1 MFNSMRSI
9 LLSFV
14 FVTTFL
20 LGLTITLVIHDIKQ
34 DFQFGATLDYLGW
47 FESSSF
53 KIEVLARDYYI
64 TQCLKGEAL
73 ISKEELKKELDTMKT
88 ESSKAVLELKEGK
101 SGAKP
106 VSDIS
111 QDAVKLLDEM
121 LSHYQY
127 VLTSVE
133 RLMTN
138 CDPKELQIIKNEM
151 SIIHDKFGKLKE
163 LIDKASEN
171 SVLLTMGLIGLVFIV
186 IFVYGVIC
194 FLPIYWRVRSD
205 LVTTISVLK
214 DYEMGAFDREV
225 PSFRLSDFNSIKGSL
240 IGLRNTFTQLLTG
253 LRIQANVVDD
263 ISQNLKQEVEDL
275 PAISSQVESLV
286 AKSSSIASSVSDLLA
301 LIERSTE
308 ELKTAITEIS
318 KNTQNTADRASLVK
332 GTADEMAE
340 KVKVLLDKTSEIR
353 NITEIIRNIAE
364 QTNLLALNASI
375 EAARAGEAGKGF
387 AVVANEVK
395 ELARR
400 TSEATN
406 EIDNL
411 IAKLISQV
419 ELVAES
425 SRRTKDMVDEVEQS
439 TNLIASAVEEQ
450 TIVTND
456 IVSNVSQTKE
466 KTFELAREVEDLV
479 SVAKKL
485 SSLSS
490 DFKHVAD
497 VVGEIAGTGKITTE
511 DIFKVS
517 AVDVTDED
525 LRGLS
530 TGALVKLAIIGHVNW
545 VINFLRDCLQG
556 ISPRVVRDHTKC
568 LLGRC
573 EAILREWAN
582 KLNAR
587 RIIEALD
594 ELSPVHEKLHKL
606 PERLER
612 EVNLK
617 DREAVLRFIYEEVLP
632 VFNTTIGYLK
642 RIKEEC
648 RELGC

>member
-1 MFNSMRSI
+1 MFNSLKKSFLGLAS
-9 LLSFV
+9 LLIV
-14 FVTTFL
+14 L
-20 LGLTITLVIHDIKQ
+20 LGLAFFVIAYDISQ
-34 DFQFGATLDYLGW
+34 DLGFGVSVDYAGW
-47 FESSSF
+47 LRFNSQLYA
-53 KIEVLARDYYI
+53 KLASYYYI
-64 TQCLKGEAL
+64 SRCHEGEAPL
-73 ISKEELKKELDTMKT
+73 SEEEVKKQIETSKNNVAKAIS
-88 ESSKAVLELKEGK
+88 VLKEGK
-101 SGAKP
+101 EGGKP
-106 VSDIS
+106 VSS
-111 QDAVKLLDEM
+111 VSPEAVSLLNEIEA
-121 LSHYQY
+121 HYQKAFS
-127 VLTSVE
+127 LIE
-133 RLMTN
+133 RVHA
-138 CDPKELQIIKNEM
+138 CDPKA
-151 SIIHDKFGKLKE
+151 LKE
-163 LIDKASEN
+163 VQEETSLALEGAKKLTPYLASEIKK
-171 SVLLTMGLIGLVFIV
+171 SLVQLMLMSGI
-186 IFVYGVIC
+186 IFVAIAVMACALFFTIYRRVHGDLETAERVI
-194 FLPIYWRVRSD
+194 
-205 LVTTISVLK
+205 K

-225 PSFRLSDFNSIKGSL
+225 PRFRLSDFNSIKRSL
-240 IGLRNTFTQLLTG
+240 IGLRNTFTQLLSG
-253 LRIQANVVDD
+253 LRVQANVTEDV
-263 ISQNLKQEVEDL
+263 SQNLKAEVEDL
-275 PAISSQVESLV
+275 PAISAQVESLV

-318 KNTQNTADRASLVK
+318 KNTQTTADRASLVK

-340 KVKVLLDKTSEIR
+340 KVKELLDKTSEIR

-466 KTFELAREVEDLV
+466 RTFELAREVEDLV
-479 SVAKKL
+479 SVVKKL

-490 DFKHVAD
+490 DVEHVAN
-497 VVGEIAGTGKITTE
+497 VIGEIAGTGKITAE

-517 AVDVTDED
+517 TAEITDED

-530 TGALVKLAIIGHVNW
+530 TGALVNLAIMGHVNW
-545 VINFLRDCLQG
+545 KINFLRDCLQG

-568 LLGRC
+568 LLGRS
-573 EAILREWAN
+573 EAILRERAN

-587 RIIEALD
+587 RTIEALD

-617 DREAVLRFIYEEVLP
+617 DRKEVLRFIGEEVLP
-632 VFNTTIGYLK
+632 VFNTTIEDLK

-648 RELGC
+648 NKLGC

>member
-1 MFNSMRSI
+1 MFNS
-9 LLSFV
+9 LKKSFLGLAFLIIV
-14 FVTTFL
+14 L
-20 LGLTITLVIHDIKQ
+20 LGLAFLVIAYDIRQ
-34 DFQFGATLDYLGW
+34 NFGFGVSVNYAGYLKFNSQLCAKLVNYDYL
-47 FESSSF
+47 SSCH
-53 KIEVLARDYYI
+53 A
-64 TQCLKGEAL
+64 GEAPL
-73 ISKEELKKELDTMKT
+73 SKEEVEKQIDTVKNDVA
-88 ESSKAVLELKEGK
+88 KAISVLKEGK
-101 SGAKP
+101 EGGKP
-106 VSDIS
+106 VSSIS
-111 QDAVKLLDEM
+111 SEAVSLLNEVEA
-121 LSHYQY
+121 HYQKAFS
-127 VLTSVE
+127 LIKRVE
-133 RLMTN
+133 A
-138 CDPKELQIIKNEM
+138 CDPKA
-151 SIIHDKFGKLKE
+151 LKE
-163 LIDKASEN
+163 VHEETSLALESAKELSNYLAEEAKKSLVQLILMSGIIFVAIAVMACALFFTIYRRVHGDLEN
-171 SVLLTMGLIGLVFIV
+171 SERV
-186 IFVYGVIC
+186 I
-194 FLPIYWRVRSD
+194 
-205 LVTTISVLK
+205 K

-225 PSFRLSDFNSIKGSL
+225 PRFRLSDFNSIKRSL
-240 IGLRNTFTQLLTG
+240 IGLRNTFTQLLSG
-253 LRIQANVVDD
+253 LRVQANVVEDV
-263 ISQNLKQEVEDL
+263 SQNLKTEVEDL
-275 PAISSQVESLV
+275 PAISAQVESLV

-318 KNTQNTADRASLVK
+318 KNTQTTADRSSLVK

-340 KVKVLLDKTSEIR
+340 KVKELLDKTSEIR
-353 NITEIIRNIAE
+353 HITEIIRNIAE

-466 KTFELAREVEDLV
+466 RTFELAREVEDLV
-479 SVAKKL
+479 SVVNKL

-490 DFKHVAD
+490 DFKHVAE
-497 VVGEIAGTGKITTE
+497 VIGEIAGTGKITAE

-517 AVDVTDED
+517 TVDVTDED
-525 LRGLS
+525 LRGIS
-530 TGALVKLAIIGHVNW
+530 TGALVNLAIMGHVSW
-545 VINFLRDCLQG
+545 KINFLRDCLQG
-556 ISPRVVRDHTKC
+556 ISPRVVRDHARC
-568 LLGRC
+568 ILGRC
-573 EAILREWAN
+573 EAILRERAN
-582 KLNAR
+582 EVNAR
-587 RIIEALD
+587 RVIEALD

-617 DREAVLRFIYEEVLP
+617 DREEVLRFIDEEVIP
-632 VFNTTIGYLK
+632 VFNTTIRYLK
-642 RIKEEC
+642 RMKEEC

>member
-1 MFNSMRSI
+1 MFNSLRRSFLGLAFSLI
-9 LLSFV
+9 V
-14 FVTTFL
+14 L
-20 LGLTITLVIHDIKQ
+20 LGLAFIVMSYNIKQ
-34 DFQFGATLDYLGW
+34 NLGFGVSVDYAGRLR
-47 FESSSF
+47 FNSQLYA
-53 KIEVLARDYYI
+53 KLAGYYYLSRC
-64 TQCLKGEAL
+64 QEGEAPL
-73 ISKEELKKELDTMKT
+73 SEEETKQRINDLKNNVAKAIS
-88 ESSKAVLELKEGK
+88 VLKEGK
-101 SGAKP
+101 EGAKP
-106 VSDIS
+106 VSS
-111 QDAVKLLDEM
+111 VSSEAVSLLNEIEA
-121 LSHYQY
+121 HYNKAFS
-127 VLTSVE
+127 LFE
-133 RLMTN
+133 RLQT
-138 CDPKELQIIKNEM
+138 CDPKA
-151 SIIHDKFGKLKE
+151 LKE
-163 LIDKASEN
+163 ILEETSLALEGAKKLTPYLANTAKKSLIHLMIISGILFVAIA
-171 SVLLTMGLIGLVFIV
+171 VIV
-186 IFVYGVIC
+186 CALCFTIYRRVHGDLETAERVI
-194 FLPIYWRVRSD
+194 
-205 LVTTISVLK
+205 K
-214 DYEMGAFDREV
+214 DYEMGAFDQEV
-225 PSFRLSDFNSIKGSL
+225 PRFRLSDFNSIKRSL
-240 IGLRNTFTQLLTG
+240 IGLRNTFTQLLSE
-253 LRIQANVVDD
+253 LRVQANVTEGV
-263 ISQNLKQEVEDL
+263 SQNLKTEVEEL
-275 PAISSQVESLV
+275 PAISAQIESLV

-318 KNTQNTADRASLVK
+318 KNTQGTAERAVLVK

-340 KVKVLLDKTSEIR
+340 KVKELLDKTSEIR

-411 IAKLISQV
+411 IVKLISQV
-419 ELVAES
+419 EVVAES

-466 KTFELAREVEDLV
+466 KTFELAREVEDLT
-479 SVAKKL
+479 SVVKKL
-485 SSLSS
+485 SNISS
-490 DFKHVAD
+490 NFKYVAE
-497 VVGEIAGTGKITTE
+497 VIGAIAGTGKITAE

-517 AVDVTDED
+517 AAEITDED
-525 LRGLS
+525 LKGLS
-530 TGALVKLAIIGHVNW
+530 TGALVNLAIMGHVNW
-545 VINFLRDCLQG
+545 KVNFLRDCLQG

-568 LLGRC
+568 ILGRS
-573 EAILREWAN
+573 EAILRERASQ
-582 KLNAR
+582 LGAR
-587 RIIEALD
+587 RVIEALD

-617 DREAVLRFIYEEVLP
+617 DREDILRFIDEEVLP
-632 VFNTTIGYLK
+632 VFNTTIRYLK

-648 RELGC
+648 KELGC

>member
-1 MFNSMRSI
+1 MFNS
-9 LLSFV
+9 LKKSFLGLAFLIIV
-14 FVTTFL
+14 L
-20 LGLTITLVIHDIKQ
+20 LGLAFLVIYYEIKD
-34 DFQFGATLDYLGW
+34 DFGFGISVDNAGMLG
-47 FESSSF
+47 FYSQIYAMSAS
-53 KIEVLARDYYI
+53 DYYNSH
-64 TQCLKGEAL
+64 CLSGVLVSEEEAKKQIDTAKNTIAQS
-73 ISKEELKKELDTMKT
+73 IS
-88 ESSKAVLELKEGK
+88 VLKEGK
-101 SGAKP
+101 EGGKP
-106 VSDIS
+106 VSS
-111 QDAVKLLDEM
+111 VSSEAVSLLNEIEAHFNKAFS
-121 LSHYQY
+121 LF
-127 VLTSVE
+127 E
-133 RLMTN
+133 RLQA
-138 CDPKELQIIKNEM
+138 CDLKA
-151 SIIHDKFGKLKE
+151 LKE
-163 LIDKASEN
+163 IREETSLATERAEKLGDYLASAAKTSLIRLMIISGIVFVAIA
-171 SVLLTMGLIGLVFIV
+171 VIACALFLTIYRRVHGDLETAERV
-186 IFVYGVIC
+186 I
-194 FLPIYWRVRSD
+194 
-205 LVTTISVLK
+205 K

-225 PSFRLSDFNSIKGSL
+225 PRFRLSDFNSIKRSL
-240 IGLRNTFTQLLTG
+240 IGLRNTFTQLLSG
-253 LRIQANVVDD
+253 LRVQANVVEDV
-263 ISQNLKQEVEDL
+263 SQNLKREVEDL

-301 LIERSTE
+301 LIEKSTE

-318 KNTQNTADRASLVK
+318 KNTQTTAERASLVK

-340 KVKVLLDKTSEIR
+340 KVKELLDKTSEIR

-400 TSEATN
+400 TASATN

-419 ELVAES
+419 EVVAES

-479 SVAKKL
+479 SVVKKL

-490 DFKHVAD
+490 DLKFVAD
-497 VVGEIAGTGKITTE
+497 VIGEIAGTGKITAE

-517 AVDVTDED
+517 AADVTDED

-530 TGALVKLAIIGHVNW
+530 TGALINLAIMGHVNW
-545 VINFLRDCLQG
+545 KINFLRDCLQG
-556 ISPRVVRDHTKC
+556 VSPRVVRDHTKC
-568 LLGRC
+568 LLGRS
-573 EAILREWAN
+573 EAIFRERAS
-582 KLNAR
+582 KLGVR
-587 RIIEALD
+587 RAIEALD

-617 DREAVLRFIYEEVLP
+617 DREEVLRFIDEEVLP

-648 RELGC
+648 KELGC

>member
-1 MFNSMRSI
+1 MFNSLKKSFLGLAF
-9 LLSFV
+9 LLIV
-14 FVTTFL
+14 L
-20 LGLTITLVIHDIKQ
+20 LGLAFLVISYDIRQ
-34 DFQFGATLDYLGW
+34 NLGFGVSVDYAGRLR
-47 FESSSF
+47 FNSQLYA
-53 KIEVLARDYYI
+53 KLASYYYLSHC
-64 TQCLKGEAL
+64 QKGEAPL
-73 ISKEELKKELDTMKT
+73 SEEEAKKQIDTVKNNVAQAISVLKESKE
-88 ESSKAVLELKEGK
+88 G
-101 SGAKP
+101 GKP
-106 VSDIS
+106 VSS
-111 QDAVKLLDEM
+111 VSPEAVSLLNEIEA
-121 LSHYQY
+121 HYNKAFS
-127 VLTSVE
+127 LFE
-133 RLMTN
+133 RLQA
-138 CDPKELQIIKNEM
+138 CDPKA
-151 SIIHDKFGKLKE
+151 LKE
-163 LIDKASEN
+163 IHEETSLALEGAKKLTPYLANAAKKSLIQLMIIS
-171 SVLLTMGLIGLVFIV
+171 GI
-186 IFVYGVIC
+186 IFVAIPVIAC
-194 FLPIYWRVRSD
+194 ALFFTIYRRVHGD
-205 LVTTISVLK
+205 LETAERVIK

-225 PSFRLSDFNSIKGSL
+225 PRFRLSDFNSIKRSL
-240 IGLRNTFTQLLTG
+240 IGLRNTFTQLLSG
-253 LRIQANVVDD
+253 LRVQVNVTEGV
-263 ISQNLKQEVEDL
+263 SQNLKTEVEEL
-275 PAISSQVESLV
+275 PAISAQVESLV

-318 KNTQNTADRASLVK
+318 KNTQTTADRASLVK

-340 KVKVLLDKTSEIR
+340 KVKELLNKTSEIR

-400 TSEATN
+400 TASATN

-479 SVAKKL
+479 SVVKKL
-485 SSLSS
+485 SSLSLH
-490 DFKHVAD
+490 FKYVAE
-497 VVGEIAGTGKITTE
+497 VIGEIAGTGKITAE

-517 AVDVTDED
+517 AGDVTDED
-525 LRGLS
+525 LKGLS
-530 TGALVKLAIIGHVNW
+530 TGALVNLAIMGHVNW
-545 VINFLRDCLQG
+545 KINFLRDCLQG
-556 ISPRVVRDHTKC
+556 IPPRVVRDHTKC
-568 LLGRC
+568 LLGRS
-573 EAILREWAN
+573 EAILRERASQ
-582 KLNAR
+582 LGAR
-587 RIIEALD
+587 RVIEALD

-617 DREAVLRFIYEEVLP
+617 DREEVLRFIGEEVLP

-648 RELGC
+648 REIGC

>member
-1 MFNSMRSI
+1 
-9 LLSFV
+9 V
-14 FVTTFL
+14 AEDV
-20 LGLTITLVIHDIKQ
+20 
-34 DFQFGATLDYLGW
+34 
-47 FESSSF
+47 
-53 KIEVLARDYYI
+53 
-64 TQCLKGEAL
+64 
-73 ISKEELKKELDTMKT
+73 
-88 ESSKAVLELKEGK
+88 
-101 SGAKP
+101 
-106 VSDIS
+106 
-111 QDAVKLLDEM
+111 
-121 LSHYQY
+121 
-127 VLTSVE
+127 
-133 RLMTN
+133 
-138 CDPKELQIIKNEM
+138 
-151 SIIHDKFGKLKE
+151 
-163 LIDKASEN
+163 
-171 SVLLTMGLIGLVFIV
+171 
-186 IFVYGVIC
+186 
-194 FLPIYWRVRSD
+194 
-205 LVTTISVLK
+205 
-214 DYEMGAFDREV
+214 
-225 PSFRLSDFNSIKGSL
+225 
-240 IGLRNTFTQLLTG
+240 
-253 LRIQANVVDD
+253 
-263 ISQNLKQEVEDL
+263 SQNLKAEVEEL
-275 PAISSQVESLV
+275 PAISAQVDSLV

-318 KNTQNTADRASLVK
+318 KNTQTTADRASLVK

-340 KVKVLLDKTSEIR
+340 KVKELLDKTSEIR

-450 TIVTND
+450 TTVTND

-490 DFKHVAD
+490 DVEHVAN
-497 VVGEIAGTGKITTE
+497 VIGEIAGTGKITAE
-511 DIFKVS
+511 ELFKVS
-517 AVDVTDED
+517 TAEITDED
-525 LRGLS
+525 LRGLLS
-530 TGALVKLAIIGHVNW
+530 GALANLAIIGHVNW
-545 VINFLRDCLQG
+545 KINFLRDCLQG

-568 LLGRC
+568 LLGRS
-573 EAILREWAN
+573 EAILRERAN

-587 RIIEALD
+587 KIIEILD
-594 ELSPVHEKLHKL
+594 ELSPVHEELHKF

-617 DREAVLRFIYEEVLP
+617 DREEVLRFIDEEVLP
-632 VFNTTIGYLK
+632 VFNTIIGYLK

-648 RELGC
+648 NDLGS

>member
-1 MFNSMRSI
+1 MFNS
-9 LLSFV
+9 LKKSFLGLV
-14 FVTTFL
+14 FLTIVL
-20 LGLTITLVIHDIKQ
+20 LGLAFFVISYVVKQ
-34 DFQFGATLDYLGW
+34 NLGVGISVDYAGRLMLN
-47 FESSSF
+47 SQLYV
-53 KIEVLARDYYI
+53 KLASYYYHSHC
-64 TQCLKGEAL
+64 QKGEAPL
-73 ISKEELKKELDTMKT
+73 SEEEAKKQIDTVKNNVAQAIS
-88 ESSKAVLELKEGK
+88 VLKEGK
-101 SGAKP
+101 EGGKP
-106 VSDIS
+106 VSSVSSEAVSLLNDIEAHFNKAFS
-111 QDAVKLLDEM
+111 LF
-121 LSHYQY
+121 
-127 VLTSVE
+127 E
-133 RLMTN
+133 RLQA
-138 CDPKELQIIKNEM
+138 CDPKA
-151 SIIHDKFGKLKE
+151 LKE
-163 LIDKASEN
+163 MHEETSLDLEGAKKLTPYLANAAKKSLIQ
-171 SVLLTMGLIGLVFIV
+171 LTIISGI
-186 IFVYGVIC
+186 IFVAIAVIAC
-194 FLPIYWRVRSD
+194 ALFLTIYRRVHGD
-205 LVTTISVLK
+205 LETAERVIK
-214 DYEMGAFDREV
+214 DYEMGAFDQEV
-225 PSFRLSDFNSIKGSL
+225 PRFRFSDFNSIERGL
-240 IGLRNTFTQLLTG
+240 IGLRNTLTQLMSG
-253 LRIQANVVDD
+253 LRVQANVVEGV
-263 ISQNLKQEVEDL
+263 SQNLKTEVEEL
-275 PAISSQVESLV
+275 PAVSAQVESLV

-318 KNTQNTADRASLVK
+318 KNTQTTADRASLVK

-340 KVKVLLDKTSEIR
+340 KVKELLDKTSEIR

-419 ELVAES
+419 EVVAES

-466 KTFELAREVEDLV
+466 KTFEMAREVEDLV
-479 SVAKKL
+479 SVVKKL
-485 SSLSS
+485 SSLSLN
-490 DFKHVAD
+490 FKYVAE
-497 VVGEIAGTGKITTE
+497 VIGEIAGTGKITAE

-517 AVDVTDED
+517 TVDVTDED

-530 TGALVKLAIIGHVNW
+530 TGALVNLAIMGHVNW
-545 VINFLRDCLQG
+545 KVNFLRDCLQG
-556 ISPRVVRDHTKC
+556 IPSRVERDHTRC
-568 LLGRC
+568 LLGRS
-573 EAILREWAN
+573 EAIIRERAN

-587 RIIEALD
+587 RVIEALD

-617 DREAVLRFIYEEVLP
+617 DMEKVLRFIDEEVLP
-632 VFNTTIGYLK
+632 VFNTTIEYLK
-642 RIKEEC
+642 RIKEESK
-648 RELGC
+648 

>member
-1 MFNSMRSI
+1 MFNSLRRSFLGLPFLI
-9 LLSFV
+9 IV
-14 FVTTFL
+14 L
-20 LGLTITLVIHDIKQ
+20 LGLAFIVMSYNIKQ
-34 DFQFGATLDYLGW
+34 NLGFGVSVDYAGRLR
-47 FESSSF
+47 FNSQLYA
-53 KIEVLARDYYI
+53 KLASYYYLSHC
-64 TQCLKGEAL
+64 QKGESP
-73 ISKEELKKELDTMKT
+73 ISEEEIKQRIDNPKNDIA
-88 ESSKAVLELKEGK
+88 KAISVLKEGK
-101 SGAKP
+101 EGGKP
-106 VSDIS
+106 VSS
-111 QDAVKLLDEM
+111 VSSEAVSLLNEIEA
-121 LSHYQY
+121 HYNKAFS
-127 VLTSVE
+127 LFE
-133 RLMTN
+133 RLQA
-138 CDPKELQIIKNEM
+138 CDPKA
-151 SIIHDKFGKLKE
+151 LKE
-163 LIDKASEN
+163 IHEETSLALEGAKKLTPYLANAAKKSLIQLMIIS
-171 SVLLTMGLIGLVFIV
+171 GI
-186 IFVYGVIC
+186 IFVAIAVIVCALC
-194 FLPIYWRVRSD
+194 FTIYRRVHGD
-205 LVTTISVLK
+205 LETAERVIK
-214 DYEMGAFDREV
+214 DYEMGTFDQEV
-225 PSFRLSDFNSIKGSL
+225 PRFRLSDFNSIKRSL
-240 IGLRNTFTQLLTG
+240 IGLRNTFTQLLSG
-253 LRIQANVVDD
+253 LRGQANVTEGV
-263 ISQNLKQEVEDL
+263 SQNLKTEVEEL
-275 PAISSQVESLV
+275 PAISAQIESLV

-318 KNTQNTADRASLVK
+318 KNTQGTAERAVLVK

-340 KVKVLLDKTSEIR
+340 KVKELLDKTSEIR

-425 SRRTKDMVDEVEQS
+425 SRRTKEMVDEVEQS

-466 KTFELAREVEDLV
+466 GTFELAREVEDLV
-479 SVAKKL
+479 SVVKKL
-485 SSLSS
+485 SNISS
-490 DFKHVAD
+490 DFKYVAD
-497 VVGEIAGTGKITTE
+497 VIGEIAGTGKITAE

-517 AVDVTDED
+517 AAEITDED
-525 LRGLS
+525 LKGLS
-530 TGALVKLAIIGHVNW
+530 TGALVNLAIMGHVNW
-545 VINFLRDCLQG
+545 KINFLRDCLQG
-556 ISPRVVRDHTKC
+556 IPPRVVRDHTKC
-568 LLGRC
+568 ILGRS
-573 EAILREWAN
+573 EAILRERASQ
-582 KLNAR
+582 LGVR
-587 RIIEALD
+587 RIIEILD

-617 DREAVLRFIYEEVLP
+617 DREEILRFIDEEVLP
-632 VFNTTIGYLK
+632 VFNTIIGYLK

-648 RELGC
+648 KELGC

>member
-1 MFNSMRSI
+1 MNEETS
-9 LLSFV
+9 
-14 FVTTFL
+14 
-20 LGLTITLVIHDIKQ
+20 
-34 DFQFGATLDYLGW
+34 
-47 FESSSF
+47 
-53 KIEVLARDYYI
+53 LA
-64 TQCLKGEAL
+64 
-73 ISKEELKKELDTMKT
+73 
-88 ESSKAVLELKEGK
+88 LE
-101 SGAKP
+101 GAK
-106 VSDIS
+106 
-111 QDAVKLLDEM
+111 KLTPYL
-121 LSHYQY
+121 
-127 VLTSVE
+127 
-133 RLMTN
+133 
-138 CDPKELQIIKNEM
+138 
-151 SIIHDKFGKLKE
+151 
-163 LIDKASEN
+163 ASEAKK
-171 SVLLTMGLIGLVFIV
+171 SLIQLMIMSGI
-186 IFVYGVIC
+186 IFVAIAVMACALFFTIYRKVHGDLENAERVI
-194 FLPIYWRVRSD
+194 
-205 LVTTISVLK
+205 K

-225 PSFRLSDFNSIKGSL
+225 PRFRLSDFNSIKRSL
-240 IGLRNTFTQLLTG
+240 IGLRNTFTQLLSG
-253 LRIQANVVDD
+253 LRVQANVTEDV
-263 ISQNLKQEVEDL
+263 SQNLKAEVEDL
-275 PAISSQVESLV
+275 PAISAQIESLV

-318 KNTQNTADRASLVK
+318 KNTQTTADRASLVK

-340 KVKVLLDKTSEIR
+340 KVKELLDKTSEIR

-395 ELARR
+395 ELARK
-400 TSEATN
+400 TASATN
-406 EIDNL
+406 EIDTL

-425 SRRTKDMVDEVEQS
+425 SRRTKDMIDEVEQS

-466 KTFELAREVEDLV
+466 RTFELAREVEDLV

-497 VVGEIAGTGKITTE
+497 VIGEIAGTGKITAE
-511 DIFKVS
+511 DIFKLS
-517 AVDVTDED
+517 AAEITDED

-530 TGALVKLAIIGHVNW
+530 TGALVNLAIMGHVNW
-545 VINFLRDCLQG
+545 KINFLRDCLQG

-568 LLGRC
+568 LLGRS
-573 EAILREWAN
+573 EAILRERASQ
-582 KLNAR
+582 LGAR

-617 DREAVLRFIYEEVLP
+617 DMEAVLRFIDEEVLP
-632 VFNTTIGYLK
+632 VFNTVMSYLK

-648 RELGC
+648 KELGC

>member
-1 MFNSMRSI
+1 MACALF
-9 LLSFV
+9 F
-14 FVTTFL
+14 
-20 LGLTITLVIHDIKQ
+20 TIYRRVHGDL
-34 DFQFGATLDYLGW
+34 
-47 FESSSF
+47 
-53 KIEVLARDYYI
+53 
-64 TQCLKGEAL
+64 
-73 ISKEELKKELDTMKT
+73 
-88 ESSKAVLELKEGK
+88 
-101 SGAKP
+101 
-106 VSDIS
+106 
-111 QDAVKLLDEM
+111 
-121 LSHYQY
+121 
-127 VLTSVE
+127 
-133 RLMTN
+133 
-138 CDPKELQIIKNEM
+138 
-151 SIIHDKFGKLKE
+151 
-163 LIDKASEN
+163 EN
-171 SVLLTMGLIGLVFIV
+171 SERV
-186 IFVYGVIC
+186 I
-194 FLPIYWRVRSD
+194 
-205 LVTTISVLK
+205 K

-225 PSFRLSDFNSIKGSL
+225 PRFRLSDFNSIKRSL
-240 IGLRNTFTQLLTG
+240 IGLRNTFTQLLSG
-253 LRIQANVVDD
+253 LRVQANVVEDV
-263 ISQNLKQEVEDL
+263 SQNLKTEVEDL
-275 PAISSQVESLV
+275 PAISAQVESLV

-318 KNTQNTADRASLVK
+318 KNTQTTADRSSLVK

-340 KVKVLLDKTSEIR
+340 KVKELLDKTSEIR
-353 NITEIIRNIAE
+353 HITEIIRNIAE

-479 SVAKKL
+479 SVVKKL

-497 VVGEIAGTGKITTE
+497 VIGEIAGTGKITAE
-511 DIFKVS
+511 DIFKLS
-517 AVDVTDED
+517 TADVTDED
-525 LRGLS
+525 LMGLS
-530 TGALVKLAIIGHVNW
+530 TAALVNLAIMGHVNW
-545 VINFLRDCLQG
+545 KINFLRDCLQG
-556 ISPRVVRDHTKC
+556 ISPRVVRDHARC
-568 LLGRC
+568 ILGRC
-573 EAILREWAN
+573 EAILRERAN
-582 KLNAR
+582 EVNAR
-587 RIIEALD
+587 RVIEALD

-617 DREAVLRFIYEEVLP
+617 DREEVLRFIDEEVIP
-632 VFNTTIGYLK
+632 VFNTTIRYLK
-642 RIKEEC
+642 RMKEEC

>member
-1 MFNSMRSI
+1 
-9 LLSFV
+9 
-14 FVTTFL
+14 
-20 LGLTITLVIHDIKQ
+20 
-34 DFQFGATLDYLGW
+34 
-47 FESSSF
+47 
-53 KIEVLARDYYI
+53 
-64 TQCLKGEAL
+64 
-73 ISKEELKKELDTMKT
+73 
-88 ESSKAVLELKEGK
+88 
-101 SGAKP
+101 
-106 VSDIS
+106 
-111 QDAVKLLDEM
+111 
-121 LSHYQY
+121 
-127 VLTSVE
+127 
-133 RLMTN
+133 
-138 CDPKELQIIKNEM
+138 
-151 SIIHDKFGKLKE
+151 
-163 LIDKASEN
+163 
-171 SVLLTMGLIGLVFIV
+171 
-186 IFVYGVIC
+186 
-194 FLPIYWRVRSD
+194 
-205 LVTTISVLK
+205 
-214 DYEMGAFDREV
+214 MGAFDQEV
-225 PSFRLSDFNSIKGSL
+225 PRFRLSDFNSIKRSL
-240 IGLRNTFTQLLTG
+240 IGLRNTFTQLLYG
-253 LRIQANVVDD
+253 IRVQANVVENV
-263 ISQNLKQEVEDL
+263 SQNLKAEVEDL
-275 PAISSQVESLV
+275 PAISSQLESLV

-308 ELKTAITEIS
+308 ELKTAITDIS
-318 KNTQNTADRASLVK
+318 KNTQGAAERASLVK

-340 KVKVLLDKTSEIR
+340 KVKELLDKTSEIR

-419 ELVAES
+419 EVVAES

-466 KTFELAREVEDLV
+466 KTFELAREVENLL
-479 SVAKKL
+479 SVANKL
-485 SSLSS
+485 STLSS
-490 DFKHVAD
+490 EFKYVAE
-497 VVGEIAGTGKITTE
+497 VIGEIAGTGKITAE

-517 AVDVTDED
+517 AVEVTDED
-525 LRGLS
+525 LKGLS
-530 TGALVKLAIIGHVNW
+530 TGALVNLAIMGHVNW
-545 VINFLRDCLQG
+545 KINFLRDCLQG
-556 ISPRVVRDHTKC
+556 ISPRVERDHTKC
-568 LLGRC
+568 ILGRS
-573 EAILREWAN
+573 EAILRERAN
-582 KLNAR
+582 RLNAR
-587 RIIEALD
+587 RIIEVLD

-617 DREAVLRFIYEEVLP
+617 DREEVLRFIGEEVFP

-642 RIKEEC
+642 RIKGEC

>member
-1 MFNSMRSI
+1 MFNSLKKSFLGLAFLSI
-9 LLSFV
+9 V
-14 FVTTFL
+14 L
-20 LGLTITLVIHDIKQ
+20 LGLAFFAIDYNIKQ
-34 DFQFGATLDYLGW
+34 NLGFGISVDYAGW
-47 FESSSF
+47 LMFNSQLYA
-53 KIEVLARDYYI
+53 KLASYYYHSHC
-64 TQCLKGEAL
+64 QKGEAPL
-73 ISKEELKKELDTMKT
+73 SEEEAKKQIDTAKNDVAQAIS
-88 ESSKAVLELKEGK
+88 VLKEGK
-101 SGAKP
+101 EGGKP
-106 VSDIS
+106 VSSVSSEAVSLLNDIE
-111 QDAVKLLDEM
+111 A
-121 LSHYQY
+121 HYNKAFS
-127 VLTSVE
+127 LFE
-133 RLMTN
+133 RVQA
-138 CDPKELQIIKNEM
+138 CDPKA
-151 SIIHDKFGKLKE
+151 LKE
-163 LIDKASEN
+163 VQEETSLALEGAKKLTLYLANAEKKSLIQ
-171 SVLLTMGLIGLVFIV
+171 LTIISGI
-186 IFVYGVIC
+186 IFVAIAVIAC
-194 FLPIYWRVRSD
+194 ALFLTIYRRVHGD
-205 LVTTISVLK
+205 LETAERVIK
-214 DYEMGAFDREV
+214 DYEMGDFDQEV
-225 PSFRLSDFNSIKGSL
+225 PRFRLSDFNSIKRSL
-240 IGLRNTFTQLLTG
+240 IGLRDTFTQLLSG
-253 LRIQANVVDD
+253 LRDQANVVEGV
-263 ISQNLKQEVEDL
+263 SQNLKTEVEEL
-275 PAISSQVESLV
+275 PAISAQVESLV

-318 KNTQNTADRASLVK
+318 KNTQTTADRASLVK

-340 KVKVLLDKTSEIR
+340 KVKELLDKTSEIR

-419 ELVAES
+419 EVVAES

-466 KTFELAREVEDLV
+466 KTFEMAREVEDLV
-479 SVAKKL
+479 SVVKKL
-485 SSLSS
+485 SSLSLN
-490 DFKHVAD
+490 FKYVAE
-497 VVGEIAGTGKITTE
+497 VIGEIAGTGKITAE

-517 AVDVTDED
+517 TVDITDED

-530 TGALVKLAIIGHVNW
+530 TGALVNLAIMGHVNW
-545 VINFLRDCLQG
+545 KVNFLRDCLQG
-556 ISPRVVRDHTKC
+556 IPSRVERDHTKC
-568 LLGRC
+568 LLGRS
-573 EAILREWAN
+573 EAIIRDRAN

-587 RIIEALD
+587 RVIEALD
-594 ELSPVHEKLHKL
+594 ELSPVHVKLHKL

-617 DREAVLRFIYEEVLP
+617 DMEKVLRFIDEEVLP
-632 VFNTTIGYLK
+632 VFNTTIEYLK
-642 RIKEEC
+642 RIKKESK
-648 RELGC
+648 

>member
-1 MFNSMRSI
+1 MFSS
-9 LLSFV
+9 LKKSFLGLAFLFIV
-14 FVTTFL
+14 L
-20 LGLTITLVIHDIKQ
+20 LGLAFFVIAYDIRQ
-34 DFQFGATLDYLGW
+34 NLGFGVSVDYAGHLALNTQAYD
-47 FESSSF
+47 
-53 KIEVLARDYYI
+53 KLARYYYESH
-64 TQCLKGEAL
+64 CLTGGAL
-73 ISKEELKKELDTMKT
+73 LNVEEVKKQIDTVKNNVAKAIS
-88 ESSKAVLELKEGK
+88 ALKEGK
-101 SGAKP
+101 EGAKP
-106 VSDIS
+106 VSS
-111 QDAVKLLDEM
+111 VSPEAVSLLKEIEA
-121 LSHYQY
+121 HYQKAFSLIEKVHACEPKALQEIHQETSLALEGAKKLTPYLASEAKKSLIELMIMSGIIFVAIAVMACALFY
-127 VLTSVE
+127 VIYRRVHGDLETAE
-133 RLMTN
+133 RV
-138 CDPKELQIIKNEM
+138 IKN
-151 SIIHDKFGKLKE
+151 
-163 LIDKASEN
+163 
-171 SVLLTMGLIGLVFIV
+171 
-186 IFVYGVIC
+186 
-194 FLPIYWRVRSD
+194 
-205 LVTTISVLK
+205 
-214 DYEMGAFDREV
+214 YEMGAFDQEV
-225 PSFRLSDFNSIKGSL
+225 PRFRLSDFNSIKRSL
-240 IGLRNTFTQLLTG
+240 IGLRNAFTQLLSG
-253 LRIQANVVDD
+253 VRVQAKVVEDV
-263 ISQNLKQEVEDL
+263 SKNLKAEVEDL

-301 LIERSTE
+301 LIEKSTE

-318 KNTQNTADRASLVK
+318 KNTQGAADRASLVK
-332 GTADEMAE
+332 ETADEMAE
-340 KVKVLLDKTSEIR
+340 KVKELLDKTSEIR

-466 KTFELAREVEDLV
+466 RTFELAREVEDLV
-479 SVAKKL
+479 SVVNKL

-490 DFKHVAD
+490 EFKHVAE
-497 VVGEIAGTGKITTE
+497 VIREIAGTGKITAE

-517 AVDVTDED
+517 AAEITDED

-530 TGALVKLAIIGHVNW
+530 TGALVNLAIMGHVNW
-545 VINFLRDCLQG
+545 KINFLRDCLEG

-568 LLGRC
+568 LLGRS
-573 EAILREWAN
+573 EAIIRERASQ
-582 KLNAR
+582 LGAR
-587 RIIEALD
+587 RVIEALD
-594 ELSPVHEKLHKL
+594 ELDPVHEKLHKL

-617 DREAVLRFIYEEVLP
+617 DMAEVLRFIGEEVLP

-648 RELGC
+648 KEIGC